1 LITHFPY
8 DYEDRSIL
16 KKYVSL
22 PRERAVPLRAL
33 LCQRSRK
40 KNKAGIDSV
49 SGIYKDDTGTI
60 IATWYNQPYIKK
72 VLTVGESYI
81 FYGKIVRGYKTLE
94 VQNPV
99 YEKACKEEHKN
110 TMKIVPFTMQR
121 RILHKTPS
129 EP

>member
-1 LITHFPY
+1 LTLYQAYI
-8 DYEDRSIL
+8 
-16 KKYVSL
+16 
-22 PRERAVPLRAL
+22 
-33 LCQRSRK
+33 
-40 KNKAGIDSV
+40 
-49 SGIYKDDTGTI
+49 KDDTGTI

-110 TMKIVPFTMQR
+110 TMKIVPVYHATANLTQNTIRTVMQMPWNLLTE
-121 RILHKTPS
+121 IWKMYCLYG
-129 EP
+129 